1 MSSDDEMLT
10 TKSDLDLVLT
20 LQFAV
25 AWAGEGLDTG
35 RLGWWRTEL
44 VSELAGED
52 LFRRLLPDTWRW
64 ATLQAVR
71 EAAIRHD
78 RGLRAKGHD
87 PDTLLTLYALGFG
100 IDELLDER
108 LSQLKQAAGDPC
120 AVLPR
125 LASIIQNSWDVDRFE
140 DWLGQFPSL
149 DQESTPT
156 GRRIKARVPQGAD
169 AVARALIGA
178 LMPLHSSYPAPYF
191 VRPRSNRSDRSDSPD
206 A

>member
-1 MSSDDEMLT
+1 MLA

-25 AWAGEGLDTG
+25 AWAGEGLDSG
-35 RLGWWRTEL
+35 RLGWWKTEL

-64 ATLQAVR
+64 ATLQAAR

-78 RGLRAKGHD
+78 RGLRATGHD
-87 PDTLLTLYALGFG
+87 PDTVLTLFALGFG

-108 LSQLKQAAGDPC
+108 LSQLKQAQGDPC

-125 LASIIQNSWDVDRFE
+125 LESIIQDPWDVERFQ

-149 DQESTPT
+149 DVESTPT
-156 GRRIKARVPQGAD
+156 GRRIKAKVPEGVD
-169 AVARALIGA
+169 AVARALTGA
-178 LMPLHSSYPAPYF
+178 LMPLHSAYPAPYF
-191 VRPRSNRSDRSDSPD
+191 VRPRSQRPD